1 MLTTVFTVISG
12 LTGLLGLWIAVL
24 AKRDSK
30 RANDIAERSDKL
42 AAESNTLASE
52 SNSIAVDARK
62 LAEEANTISLR
73 SEQRD
78 TEINDVSWNYDW
90 INPGSCKITN
100 TGSDEAFGVT
110 VRLAVDG
117 NHVHSARRD
126 IPAGDHVVLFH
137 QALADELARRREEF
151 RTEQRAFTARVA
163 SEGASATYEMP
174 PMKWPVQA
182 RLEIN
187 IHWSTKLGKQR
198 EKSFEDLDAKFHF

>member
-12 LTGLLGLWIAVL
+12 LTGLLGLWVAVL

-30 RANDIAERSDKL
+30 RANEIAERSDKL
-42 AAESNTLASE
+42 ATESNTLASE

-78 TEINDVSWNYDW
+78 TEVNDVSWNYDW
-90 INPGSCKITN
+90 IDEGTCKITN
-100 TGSDEAFGVT
+100 TGSDEALGVT
-110 VRLAVDG
+110 IRLAVDG
-117 NHVHSARRD
+117 HHVHSARRD

-137 QALADELARRREEF
+137 QALADEIGRCRWKFFAEEHEF
-151 RTEQRAFTARVA
+151 RSRQSGTPFSV
-163 SEGASATYEMP
+163 GMP
-174 PMKWPVQA
+174 PMRLPFSA
-182 RLEIN
+182 RVEIN

-198 EKSFEDLDAKFHF
+198 EKSFEDLDAKFDF